1 VADDI
6 NLHCHCPIFLQKVVI
21 RISKN
26 RHSKFNIDISEQGKQ
41 KRTYK
46 GIVYDSLLE
55 MQFVKEYI
63 EPKLKLGEIIKYD
76 RQVVYQ
82 LQPEFID
89 RNGKKYRAIN
99 YKSDFD
105 ITYVNGDF
113 RVIDIKG
120 MLKNEDRLK
129 EKMFKYHYPD
139 IDFNFVGRS
148 IKDGGW
154 IPLDQILKARKQRKK
169 NKTA

>member
-1 VADDI
+1 
-6 NLHCHCPIFLQKVVI
+6 
-21 RISKN
+21 
-26 RHSKFNIDISEQGKQ
+26 
-41 KRTYK
+41 
-46 GIVYDSLLE
+46 

-154 IPLDQILKARKQRKK
+154 IPLDQILKARKQRNKLKK
-169 NKTA
+169 LKFNVKGDK